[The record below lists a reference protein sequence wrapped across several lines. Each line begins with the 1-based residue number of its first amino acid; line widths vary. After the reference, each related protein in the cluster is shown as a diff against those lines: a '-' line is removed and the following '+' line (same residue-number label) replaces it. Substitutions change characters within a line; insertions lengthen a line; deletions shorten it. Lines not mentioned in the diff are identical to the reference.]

1 MNEDFEALKKAR
13 KRIFLT
19 AYNCGSAHLASAF
32 SIVEILHV
40 LYERHVLNYDSKNP
54 GWEQR
59 DRLIL
64 SKGHGSLALYDAL
77 CTAGYFTEK
86 ELFNFCRPGSLLGG
100 EPNTLETPGVEAST
114 GSLGHGLSIG
124 VGMALAA
131 KADGLNNKIYV
142 ILGDGECEEGSVWE
156 AVMSAAAFK
165 LDNIVAILDQNRL
178 QKMDFVNE
186 IMGIDTWKER
196 FEVFGWQVK
205 QSDGHNI
212 KDLYHQLTSPWE
224 AKKPHLLLADT
235 TKGKGISLMEN
246 APGWHFRMP
255 NKREL
260 KVFMSELGITE
271 EELEQCK
278 KHI

>member
-1 MNEDFEALKKAR
+1 MNENLEALKRAR

-19 AYNCGSAHLASAF
+19 AYRGGKAHLASAF
-32 SIVEILHV
+32 SIVEILYV
-40 LYERHVLNYDSKNP
+40 LYEGHVLKFDPKNP
-54 GWEQR
+54 DWGQR

-77 CTAGYFTEK
+77 CTAGYFTE
-86 ELFNFCRPGSLLGG
+86 EALNNFCRPGPPLGG
-100 EPNTLETPGVEAST
+100 EPNALETPGVEAST

-131 KADGLNNKIYV
+131 KKDGINNKIYV

-165 LDNIVAILDQNRL
+165 LDNLVAILDQNRL
-178 QKMDFVNE
+178 QKMSSVKE
-186 IMGIDTWKER
+186 IMGIDTWKGR
-196 FEVFGWQVK
+196 FEAFGWQVK
-205 QSDGHNI
+205 QSDGHSIPN
-212 KDLYHQLTSPWE
+212 LYRQLTGPWE
-224 AKKPHLLLADT
+224 PEKPHLLLAET
-235 TKGKGISLMEN
+235 IKGKGISLMEN
-246 APGWHFRMP
+246 EPRWHFKLP

-260 KVFMSELGITE
+260 KVFINELGITE
-271 EELEQCK
+271 EELERCK